1 MPPVPKAEVRERAA
15 RLRAAGEAALARH
28 LASRVGRDVQGLV
41 ERPGLA
47 RAEDFSEIAFSG
59 SAPAGEIRTFRVTGQ
74 DGRRLLAE
82 PDPRIAGGQA
92 LDPVPIGG
100 NRLSDRNRL

>member
-28 LASRVGRDVQGLV
+28 LAAWVEREVQGLV

-47 RAEDFSEIAFSG
+47 RAEDFSEIAFAG

-82 PDPRIAGGQA
+82 PHPRIAGSQA
-92 LDPVPIGG
+92 LETLND
-100 NRLSDRNRL
+100 

>member
-1 MPPVPKAEVRERAA
+1 MSGKGLES
-15 RLRAAGEAALARH
+15 AGGTLT
-28 LASRVGRDVQGLV
+28 
-41 ERPGLA
+41 
-47 RAEDFSEIAFSG
+47 
-59 SAPAGEIRTFRVTGQ
+59 APAGEIQTFRVTGQ

-100 NRLSDRNRL
+100 NRLSDRDRL